1 MSVQHRGA
9 APLRYGAVRVLKGKR
24 AGMLGYYDD
33 DEGDRAVVYF
43 GGPIRSDYVLI
54 PRTQLTNVTSLEHER

>member
-1 MSVQHRGA
+1 
-9 APLRYGAVRVLKGKR
+9 
-24 AGMLGYYDD
+24 MLGYYDD

-54 PRTQLTNVTSLEHER
+54 PRTQLTNVTSLERER